1 MKPYL
6 ERWPELKDFL
16 LEIDDRL
23 NKAFRPA
30 AEVILD
36 DVDLR
41 QVLKISKRQAAKL
54 RAERLITYFKNSG
67 KIYYR
72 LSDVIT
78 YATKNKIP
86 AIYDSLKFK

>member
-1 MKPYL
+1 MKSYL

-16 LEIDDRL
+16 LDIDTRI
-23 NKAFRPA
+23 NNAIRPA
-30 AEVILD
+30 SEVILD
-36 DVDLR
+36 DVDVR

-72 LSDVIT
+72 LSDVIA
-78 YATKNKIP
+78 YATRNKIP
-86 AIYDSLKFK
+86 AIYETLKFK